1 MLGLLAA
8 SYLLLLVSEP
18 DFKGN
23 LQLNTGILFH
33 AFSIVL
39 RKIEKLV
46 SVYINW

>member
-8 SYLLLLVSEP
+8 SYLLLLVREP
-18 DFKGN
+18 NFKGN
-23 LQLNTGILFH
+23 LQLNARILFP

-46 SVYINW
+46 FT